1 MAILG
6 LEMAPL
12 WSTLTHGTRRSSLI
26 TYIVLA
32 TIAPPSPIQN
42 SRSSLQCIQ
51 TPAVQVQVEAREY
64 VPLAYLGVSHCSGSV
79 MFAIWRQYFDT
90 SGILLLTSNSVPE
103 GCPEMAR
110 KVTVTLVDD
119 VDGQATADE
128 SVEFAI
134 DGITYEIDLS
144 SKNADNLRSELSVWV
159 ANARKVGGRRRARA
173 SVSVGRKRVNIDREQ
188 SAAIREW
195 ASKNGHAISSRGR
208 IPAEVIDAFN
218 AAN

>member
-1 MAILG
+1 MAK
-6 LEMAPL
+6 
-12 WSTLTHGTRRSSLI
+12 
-26 TYIVLA
+26 
-32 TIAPPSPIQN
+32 
-42 SRSSLQCIQ
+42 
-51 TPAVQVQVEAREY
+51 
-64 VPLAYLGVSHCSGSV
+64 
-79 MFAIWRQYFDT
+79 
-90 SGILLLTSNSVPE
+90 
-103 GCPEMAR
+103 

-119 VDGQATADE
+119 VDGKTAADE

-144 SKNADNLRSELSVWV
+144 SKNADKLRDQLSAWV
-159 ANARKVGGRRRARA
+159 EHARKVSGRRRGRA
-173 SVSVGRKRVNIDREQ
+173 SLGTNRKRAGIDREQ